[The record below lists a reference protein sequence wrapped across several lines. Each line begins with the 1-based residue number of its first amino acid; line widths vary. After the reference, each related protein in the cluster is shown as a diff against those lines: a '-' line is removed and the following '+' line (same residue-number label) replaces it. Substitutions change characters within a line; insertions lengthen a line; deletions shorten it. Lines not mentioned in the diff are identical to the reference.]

1 MATKA
6 EYLVNKTVNDANALL
21 AQLEA
26 AKTTAR
32 RITERML
39 GVGYVCLMSYDWPEG
54 YTLNEDFLALYT
66 AIEALPGSVVPD
78 ATRAALYKLVATFQ

>member
-6 EYLVNKTVNDANALL
+6 EYLVNSTVNDANALL
-21 AQLEA
+21 TQLEA

-32 RITERML
+32 RIVERML
-39 GVGYVCLMSYDWPEG
+39 GVGYVVLMSYEWPEG

-66 AIEALPGSVVPD
+66 AIESLPGSVVPD
-78 ATRAALYKLVATFQ
+78 ETRNALYKLVATFQ